1 MACSGC
7 AEGSCVF
14 CPRYSKEKVRIYAV
28 VRTQTQTELLLSFSS
43 PYSRIA
49 KISGKYRPSRRV
61 IESSDSEI
69 AEDNVNEIIELT
81 DSDEDSPSNFSS
93 RSPFKPTHI
102 FRSPKIPLYADSD
115 HSDSSSPSPL
125 HDEGIL
131 VLYEICFS
139 NDIFWLMFIDRDDS
153 RNRRK
158 PFPLRNDREEGC
170 STSLTPQRVVAG
182 RINVAV
188 DVRLTPVSAAA
199 MSPSRRQ
206 PRMGKKAEA
215 TAKLERLKTYA
226 LDRFADLNEKVFNN
240 NIPDTT
246 KIEWNCRF
254 TTTAGKASYR
264 R

>member
-1 MACSGC
+1 M
-7 AEGSCVF
+7 
-14 CPRYSKEKVRIYAV
+14 
-28 VRTQTQTELLLSFSS
+28 
-43 PYSRIA
+43 
-49 KISGKYRPSRRV
+49 
-61 IESSDSEI
+61 
-69 AEDNVNEIIELT
+69 
-81 DSDEDSPSNFSS
+81 
-93 RSPFKPTHI
+93 
-102 FRSPKIPLYADSD
+102 
-115 HSDSSSPSPL
+115 
-125 HDEGIL
+125 
-131 VLYEICFS
+131 VLYEICS
-139 NDIFWLMFIDRDDS
+139 SIDIFWLMFIDRDDS

-158 PFPLRNDREEGC
+158 PFHLRNDREEGC

-199 MSPSRRQ
+199 MSPSKRQ

-226 LDRFADLNEKVFNN
+226 LNRFADLNEKVFDNK
-240 NIPDTT
+240 IPDTT